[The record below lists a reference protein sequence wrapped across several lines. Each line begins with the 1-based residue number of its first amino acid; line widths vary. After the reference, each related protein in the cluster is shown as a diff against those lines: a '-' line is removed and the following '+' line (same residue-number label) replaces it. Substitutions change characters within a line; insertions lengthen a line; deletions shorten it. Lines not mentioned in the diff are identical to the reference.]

1 MTYYEHSIL
10 TNFYQTHVYIL
21 IWTIPGNRAM
31 QVVPPCVLCVMQ
43 VALPLPGGQVSIEL
57 MQVANLST
65 NASDASWWPKWEL
78 MQVVPSGGQI
88 CRQ

>member
-57 MQVANLST
+57 MQVARP
-65 NASDASWWPKWEL
+65 WPICQL
-78 MQVVPSGGQI
+78 MQVTPPGGQI
-88 CRQ
+88 GN